1 MPFRYHFT
9 RGALTREFVTVVAAV
24 LAYFAV
30 RGLTE
35 GSAALAI
42 ANAARVQ
49 DFQHSLGLAWEE
61 GIQDTVI
68 GHGWLVTLAN
78 WVYIFGHWPVIV
90 VAGLWLAIRHPRRYY
105 LTRNAFLISGLIGLI
120 VFAVFP
126 VAPPRLAEAN
136 LVDTV
141 TQRSDAYR
149 VLQPPALVN
158 QYAAMPSLHFGWD
171 LLIGLAMARSVGA
184 WTRRIAALA
193 LPGVMA
199 VAVVAT
205 ANHYVLDVL
214 AGGLVA
220 MAGLELA
227 VVIRPRAPAWLWGGA
242 PQHAR

>member
-35 GSAALAI
+35 SSAALAI
-42 ANAARVQ
+42 ANAGKVQ
-49 DFQHSLGLAWEE
+49 DFQTTIGLAWE
-61 GIQDTVI
+61 QSVQQAVI
-68 GHGWLVTLAN
+68 GHEWLVTLAN
-78 WVYIFGHWPVIV
+78 WIYIFGHWPVIV
-90 VAGLWLAIRHPRRYY
+90 VAGLWLATRHPRQYY

-120 VFAVFP
+120 IFAVFP
-126 VAPPRLAEAN
+126 VAPPRLAEAS

-171 LLIGLAMARSVGA
+171 LLVGIALARSVRG
-184 WTRRIAALA
+184 WVLRAAVLA
-193 LPGVMA
+193 LPGAMA

-214 AGGLVA
+214 AGGTVA
-220 MAGLELA
+220 MTGLGIA
-227 VVIRPRAPAWLWGGA
+227 VLIRPRAPAWLWGGA